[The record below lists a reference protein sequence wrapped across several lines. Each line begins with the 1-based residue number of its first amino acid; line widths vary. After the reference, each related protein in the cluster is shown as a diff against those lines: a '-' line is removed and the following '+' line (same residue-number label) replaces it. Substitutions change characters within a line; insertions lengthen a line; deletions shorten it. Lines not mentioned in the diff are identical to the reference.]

1 MPIDFPN
8 SPTVGDTYTVG
19 TKTWQFNG
27 TSWDVIIGDVVIG
40 AISVDSTMIENN
52 AVELGTKT
60 TGNYVASL
68 VAGTGVTLT
77 NNSGESATPTVAIGQ
92 AVSTNS
98 DVQFA
103 GLRIN
108 SVEEPVLISATAMS
122 ASTINI
128 DAKTNPTVYYTTNAS
143 ANGTLN
149 IRSTSSESLNTLLA
163 IGEMITTTFMV
174 TNGSTP
180 YRPTTFQVDGSSV
193 TPRWQGGSA
202 PSAGNANSID
212 AYTMTV
218 LKTANATFTMFAAQ
232 TRFA

>member
-8 SPTVGDTYTVG
+8 SPTIGDTHTVG

-27 TSWDVIIGDVVIG
+27 TSWDFIIGDVVIG
-40 AISVDSTMIENN
+40 AISVDSTMIEND

-108 SVEEPVLISATAMS
+108 SVEEPVLISATAMT

-143 ANGTLN
+143 GNGTLN

-174 TNGSTP
+174 TNGSTA
-180 YRPTTFQVDGSSV
+180 YRPTTFQVDGASL
-193 TPRWQGGSA
+193 TPKWQGGSA
-202 PSAGNANSID
+202 PSAGNTNSID

-218 LKTANATFTMFAAQ
+218 LKTANAAFTMFAAQ